1 MVADLILCA
10 VRMCIVSS
18 GQDSLRREM
27 QHVISPKPPVV
38 VMMIVRAPEVK
49 PHFLCLFLLQLA
61 P

>member
-1 MVADLILCA
+1 
-10 VRMCIVSS
+10 MCIVSS

-27 QHVISPKPPVV
+27 QHVISKPPVV
-38 VMMIVRAPEVK
+38 VVMIVVRAEVK